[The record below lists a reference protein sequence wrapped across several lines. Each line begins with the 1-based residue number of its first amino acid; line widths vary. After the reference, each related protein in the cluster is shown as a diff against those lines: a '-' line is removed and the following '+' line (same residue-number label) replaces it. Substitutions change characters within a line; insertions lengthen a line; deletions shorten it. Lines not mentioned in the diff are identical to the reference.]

1 MTSYTIAKI
10 LTFIPLAMMR
20 LLVLTTLKEVGRHD
34 YDASK
39 VLLQN
44 YDFVIVGAGSAGAV
58 MASRLSEVAGWR
70 VLLLEAGGTPPP
82 ESHVPAFNGALYRG
96 DADWDFVTTPQ
107 RYSSGSF
114 IDNATLY
121 PRGRTLGGS
130 STINSMIYVRGNRRD
145 FDNWEALGN
154 PGWDFGTVLHY
165 FKKSEDFKGVR
176 RPDTDYYRG
185 SNGPQTVE
193 QKRWRT
199 PALKGFL
206 KAGKQLGYDIID
218 PNGAEQIGFSEIELT
233 ARNGQ
238 RWSTAEAYIKPAAKS
253 RPNLHVLVDAR
264 VTQVLFDDNKKA
276 IGVRFLHQGKVK
288 TALASREVVMSAGA
302 IGSPHLLL
310 LSGIGPAQHLRQ
322 HGIPVIVDLQGVGQN
337 LQDHPTCPGLSWTVT
352 KGSSR
357 NHLSLAN
364 PKHIFDYV
372 KDRQG
377 PLTAPVGTEGNAWT
391 HSPFGDPL
399 WPEIQLA
406 FISGTVA
413 LDYGL
418 IIPGTFRIKKELF
431 LNYYKPILGKEGF
444 SLIPLIARPKSRGSV
459 TLRSR
464 DPLADPLIDTNFLAH
479 PDDADSLVRG
489 VKFALKVGAAPAL
502 REEHGA
508 KFHDKV
514 LPECAHNKP
523 FSDAYWVCF
532 VRYFTHTSYHPAGT
546 CKMAPK
552 SDPYSVV
559 DHRLRLR
566 GVTGLRV
573 VDASIMPL
581 VVSGNTNAATIM
593 IGERAADLVKE
604 DWGVSLYE

>member
-1 MTSYTIAKI
+1 MTT
-10 LTFIPLAMMR
+10 LTFSRIIAFIPFTMMR

-34 YDASK
+34 YDASN
-39 VLLQN
+39 VLMQH
-44 YDFVIVGAGSAGAV
+44 YDFVIVGAGSAGGV
-58 MASRLSEVAGWR
+58 MAARLSEVAGWR

-96 DADWDFVTTPQ
+96 EADWNFITTPQ

-145 FDNWEALGN
+145 FDHWESLGN
-154 PGWDFGTVLHY
+154 PGWDFNTVLKY
-165 FKKSEDFKGVR
+165 FKKSEDFRGVR
-176 RPDTDYYRG
+176 RADTDYYRG
-185 SNGPQTVE
+185 SGGPQTVE
-193 QKRWRT
+193 RKRWGT
-199 PALKGFL
+199 PVLKGFL

-218 PNGAEQIGFSEIELT
+218 PNAAEQIGFSEIDLT

-238 RWSTAEAYIKPAAKS
+238 RWSTAEAYIKPAAQT

-264 VTQVLFDDNKKA
+264 VTQVIFNSNRRA
-276 IGVRFLHQGKVK
+276 TGVRFLHHGKVK

-310 LSGIGPAQHLRQ
+310 LSGVGPAYHLKE
-322 HGIPVIVDLQGVGQN
+322 HGIPVVVDLPGVGQN
-337 LQDHPTCPGLSWTVT
+337 LQDHPNVPGLAWTVT
-352 KGSSR
+352 KGSSF
-357 NHLSLAN
+357 NYLTLAN
-364 PKHIFDYV
+364 PKHVLDYV
-372 KDRQG
+372 KNRQG
-377 PLTAPVGTEGNAWT
+377 PLTSPVGTEGNAWPP
-391 HSPFGDPL
+391 SPVGDPY

-406 FISGTVA
+406 FVSGTPA
-413 LDYGL
+413 TDFGL
-418 IIPGTFRIKKELF
+418 VLPGTFRFRKELYHNF
-431 LNYYKPILGKEGF
+431 YKSILGKEGF
-444 SLIPLIARPKSRGSV
+444 SLVPLINRPKSRGSV

-464 DPLADPLIDTNFLAH
+464 DPLADPLIDTNFLAD
-479 PDDADSLVRG
+479 PDDAAVLVRG
-489 VKFALKVGAAPAL
+489 VKFALEVGSAPAL
-502 REEHGA
+502 RQEHGA
-508 KFHDKV
+508 KFHDKL

-523 FSDAYWVCF
+523 FSDAYWECY

-546 CKMAPK
+546 CKMAPE

-581 VVSGNTNAATIM
+581 VVSGNTNAAAIM

-604 DWGVSLYE
+604 DWGVPVYG